1 MPRISRH
8 STQFH
13 LFSPE
18 CYPVSYT
25 ASPVLTYEKFNS
37 LVPNAARVK
46 LLFMPYNHKG
56 TSYASFLASAPK
68 DGLIFPNLRLLT
80 WCDRRVTFI
89 PALSLFLHTLETL
102 FLDISE
108 APFRQAII
116 PDLYITAPH
125 LKALGFAGDV
135 LTTPPEIELLLLKYP
150 KGLTEF

>member
-1 MPRISRH
+1 LLAYVVRSARH
-8 STQFH
+8 
-13 LFSPE
+13 L
-18 CYPVSYT
+18 
-25 ASPVLTYEKFNS
+25 
-37 LVPNAARVK
+37 
-46 LLFMPYNHKG
+46 
-56 TSYASFLASAPK
+56 
-68 DGLIFPNLRLLT
+68 
-80 WCDRRVTFI
+80 